1 MSMEELSDEMR
12 EIIAHIARLD
22 FNDFRSIEIQQ
33 GLGLSAEELAI
44 LRAHTFYDSTLQS
57 LRFEAMRS
65 TTLQKELL
73 SKIKTRALQN
83 INLALEDDVS
93 NADMAL
99 RAALTAEK
107 LIKSKD
113 DNPMHRIQTPG
124 GAITLEL
131 PVHIVGVL
139 QAPVSERI
147 QTQQGYLIDTSKN
160 TGMIGADGLKQHLKI
175 ETKLDDVKVIESND
189 YFDVTF

>member
-1 MSMEELSDEMR
+1 MSTEDLSDEMR

-22 FNDFRSIEIQQ
+22 FNDFRSIEVQQ
-33 GLGLSAEELAI
+33 GLGLSAEDLAI
-44 LRAHTFYDSTLQS
+44 LRAHPYYDTTLQS
-57 LRFEAMRS
+57 LRFEAMS
-65 TTLQKELL
+65 AATLQKELL
-73 SKIKTRALQN
+73 TKIKTRALQN
-83 INLALEDDVS
+83 INMALADDVS

-99 RAALTAEK
+99 RAALTADK
-107 LIKSKD
+107 LIRSKE

-139 QAPVSERI
+139 QAPVAERI
-147 QTQQGYLIDTSKN
+147 EIQQGYLLDTSKN
-160 TGMIGADGLKQHLKI
+160 TGMIGAEGLKRHLGI
-175 ETKLDDVKVIESND
+175 ETNLDDVKVVESTD